1 MTGEGD
7 FIEVQGTAEG
17 DPFSRAQL
25 DGLLDLAAK
34 GIRSLGEAQRGGGRW
49 SRVRARNRAAAGGP

>member
-1 MTGEGD
+1 MTGGGD

-34 GIRSLGEAQRGGGRW
+34 GIRALGEAQGA
-49 SRVRARNRAAAGGP
+49 ARDGAASGA